1 MQTLNSL
8 HQDTRFERIIMLE
21 TRDPD
26 DMSTEPI
33 NPDVHPTML
42 RFSIWDRAE
51 TIDVETNQII
61 LVGRAS
67 EDEPVTV
74 DLTEYHGRLLGV
86 SRRHAQIFL
95 TPTGVAIRDLDSAN
109 GTKRN
114 GEVLES
120 GKAYELQ
127 HNDELQIGGL
137 YITVYFV
144 SQ

>member
-1 MQTLNSL
+1 M
-8 HQDTRFERIIMLE
+8 FETQNPNNMPI
-21 TRDPD
+21 
-26 DMSTEPI
+26 EPI
-33 NPDVHPTML
+33 NPDVHPTVL

-61 LVGRAS
+61 LVGRTA
-67 EDEPVTV
+67 DNEPVTV
-74 DLTEYHGRLLGV
+74 DLSDYHGRLLGV

-114 GEVLES
+114 GLALES
-120 GKAYELQ
+120 GKAYELR

-137 YITVYFV
+137 YVTVYFV
-144 SQ
+144 